1 MKAYPDTVK
10 CKDHVGVEKAKIQH
24 RDITEHI
31 VTAYPDT
38 VKYEVSYRCRQHID
52 VDSIRRKLGQT

>member
-10 CKDHVGVEKAKIQH
+10 CKDHVSVEKAKIQH
-24 RDITEHI
+24 RDITENI

-38 VKYEVSYRCRQHID
+38 VKYKDKVSYR
-52 VDSIRRKLGQT
+52 DSI